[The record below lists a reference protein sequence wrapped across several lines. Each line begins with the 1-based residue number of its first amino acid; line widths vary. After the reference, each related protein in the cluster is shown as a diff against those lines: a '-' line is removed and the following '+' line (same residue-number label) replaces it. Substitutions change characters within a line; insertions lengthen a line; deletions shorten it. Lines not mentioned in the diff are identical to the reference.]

1 MQIYAAENFPAE
13 IRAIL
18 YKGVNNMKKI
28 LAFLMAVTAC
38 FCTFTSCG
46 DTDESESK
54 ESGSNASDEKEPG
67 NKVSDK
73 DEDDSDEK
81 DKDKKDKEDE
91 DELNGS
97 DSDKKDPSD
106 DIGKTT
112 EVDKFEIEG
121 EKPDETDPDSDITGI
136 GSSDMDDPGNKPSGN
151 SGETSDDVYL
161 KIFNDFCSLG
171 MSKDTAG
178 LLNLTFPDK
187 LTDAMKKIN
196 ALDAMAEEIDGSYD
210 ALEDIDISEVKV
222 SKVED
227 CDAVTKSNLE
237 KLYSVYSNLF
247 LCMAENNIMY
257 DDMESG
263 NIDES
268 KAMLLLEPA
277 MQLSQLDDV
286 ENMDVDISIPF
297 EEAKVVTFSAGGEEQ
312 EFVMYRISGEDWKMD
327 TIGLAFFGF

>member
-1 MQIYAAENFPAE
+1 
-13 IRAIL
+13 
-18 YKGVNNMKKI
+18 MKKI

-67 NKVSDK
+67 NKVTDK
-73 DEDDSDEK
+73 DDDDDEKDEDEK
-81 DKDKKDKEDE
+81 DKDREDK
-91 DELNGS
+91 DELDGNN
-97 DSDKKDPSD
+97 SDKKDSD
-106 DIGKTT
+106 GDNEKTT

-121 EKPDETDPDSDITGI
+121 EKPDETDPDSDITGN
-136 GSSDMDDPGNKPSGN
+136 DLTDKDDSGIKPSGD
-151 SGETSDDVYL
+151 SGETSDEVYL
-161 KIFNDFCSLG
+161 KVFNDFCSLG

-210 ALEDIDISEVKV
+210 ALEDIDISKVKV

-286 ENMDVDISIPF
+286 ENMDVDVSIPF
-297 EEAKVVTFSAGGEEQ
+297 EEAKVVTFSADGEEQ
-312 EFVMYRISGEDWKMD
+312 EFVMYRISGEDWKID